1 VAEQYDILGGK
12 VHVYKRPNSS
22 LWQCSSYLA
31 GKNRRTSTKEESLA
45 KAKEFAED
53 WYLELRGKLRSGEI
67 KTEKTFREASEQ
79 YLREYDIITQ
89 GQRSKV
95 YVRGQHLR
103 STVHLV
109 PFFGDMGLSEITAGK
124 VQEYRIHRHEEAMAK
139 RGKPPARNTMHQE
152 IVTLRQT
159 LKTAIRQ
166 GWLDRLPDLS
176 EPYRSSPK
184 ISHRAWFSPEEYR
197 KLYEA
202 TRKRA
207 HEPKN
212 PRYKWESEQLHDYV
226 LFSANTGLRP
236 DEARRLQ
243 FRDVAIVEDD
253 ALGETILEIEVRG
266 KRGVGYCKSMP
277 GAVRPFERLKARLR
291 PPRVDEP
298 SRDGAAKDRPAQD
311 GAAKNGAKRDGE
323 GSKTT
328 HNGAGEWRLP
338 QPTGLIFP
346 KWQRELFKT
355 ILDEEDLRFDREGR
369 PRTAYSL
376 RHTYICLRLMEGADI
391 YQIAKN
397 CRTSVEMIEKY
408 YASHIKT
415 QLDAAAIN
423 IMRPKHKR
431 KDEPH
436 HQPPAD

>member
-1 VAEQYDILGGK
+1 MAEQFTVMGGK

-22 LWQCSSYLA
+22 CWQSSTYLG
-31 GKNRRTSTKEESLA
+31 GKNRRTSTKEDSLS
-45 KAKEFAED
+45 KAKEIAED
-53 WYLELRGKLRSGEI
+53 WYLQLRGKLRSGEI
-67 KTEKTFREASEQ
+67 KTEKTFREASEL

-89 GQRSKV
+89 GQRNRV
-95 YVRGQHLR
+95 YVRSQHSR
-103 STVHLV
+103 SQVHLV
-109 PFFGDMGLSEITAGK
+109 PFFGHMGLSEITAGK
-124 VQEYRIHRHEEAMAK
+124 VQDYRIHRHQEAMAK
-139 RGKPPARNTMHQE
+139 RGKPPAHNTMHPE

-159 LKTAIRQ
+159 LKTALRQ

-184 ISHRAWFSPEEYR
+184 ISHRAWFSPEEYK

-207 HEPKN
+207 HHPKQE
-212 PRYKWESEQLHDYV
+212 RFKWESEQLHDYV

-243 FRDVAIVEDD
+243 FRDVTIVEDE
-253 ALGETILEIEVRG
+253 GSGQTILEIEVRG
-266 KRGVGYCKSMP
+266 KRGVGYCKSMT
-277 GAVRPFERLKARLR
+277 GAVRPFERLKDRLR
-291 PPRVDEP
+291 PAHADEA
-298 SRDGAAKDRPAQD
+298 R
-311 GAAKNGAKRDGE
+311 KNGNAAQTVKN
-323 GSKTT
+323 GS
-328 HNGAGEWRLP
+328 EELRLP
-338 QPTGLIFP
+338 GPTDLIFP
-346 KWQRELFKT
+346 KWQREMFT
-355 ILDEEDLRFDREGR
+355 AILDEENLKSDREGR

-415 QLDAAAIN
+415 NLDAAAIN
-423 IMRPKHKR
+423 VMRQKPKKII
-431 KDEPH
+431 KSEPKP
-436 HQPPAD
+436 QTRTQNRPRPLPPETDM

>member
-1 VAEQYDILGGK
+1 MPEQYDILGGK

-22 LWQCSSYLA
+22 HWQCSSYFA
-31 GKNRRTSTKEESLA
+31 GKNRRTSTKEDSLS
-45 KAKEFAED
+45 KAKEIAED
-53 WYLELRGKLRSGEI
+53 WYLQLRGKLRNGEI

-89 GQRSKV
+89 GQRSKI
-95 YVRGQHLR
+95 YVEGQHSR
-103 STVHLV
+103 ARVHLV
-109 PFFGDMGLSEITAGK
+109 PFFGSMGLSEITSGK
-124 VQEYRIHRHEEAMAK
+124 VQEYRIKRHEEAIEK
-139 RGKPPARNTMHQE
+139 RGKPPAHNTMHQE

-159 LKTAIRQ
+159 LKTALRH

-184 ISHRAWFSPEEYR
+184 ISHRAWFSPEEYK

-207 HEPKN
+207 HEPRN
-212 PRYKWESEQLHDYV
+212 ARYKWESEQLHDYV
-226 LFSANTGLRP
+226 LFAANTGLRP

-243 FRDVAIVEDD
+243 FRDVAIVKDEGSDQ
-253 ALGETILEIEVRG
+253 TILEIEVRG

-277 GAVRPFERLKARLR
+277 GAVRPFERIETRLR
-291 PPRVDEP
+291 PPRAYEQGG
-298 SRDGAAKDRPAQD
+298 DGKGPNTAE
-311 GAAKNGAKRDGE
+311 NGSAP
-323 GSKTT
+323 
-328 HNGAGEWRLP
+328 WRIP
-338 QPTGLIFP
+338 GPTDLIFP
-346 KWQRELFKT
+346 KWQREQFKT
-355 ILDEEDLRFDREGR
+355 VLIEENLRFDRDGR

-408 YASHIKT
+408 YAAHIKT
-415 QLDAAAIN
+415 NLDAAAIN
-423 IMRPKHKR
+423 VMKPKPKKDKR
-431 KDEPH
+431 DRH
-436 HQPPAD
+436 NQARDDSGD